1 MRTVGL
7 VHVAWTCRSKNID
20 LEGWLLVLLLLVTL
34 CRECNIG
41 SQNMSYVGI
50 IHDFN
55 YKWLYNSEFNIRTRH
70 AKEELFESI
79 LLYTK
84 NKLRIKNQ
92 EPFVNL

>member
-34 CRECNIG
+34 CRECNVG

-55 YKWLYNSEFNIRTRH
+55 YKWLYNSELTLEHDMQKRNSLKVYCYKQKT
-70 AKEELFESI
+70 
-79 LLYTK
+79 
-84 NKLRIKNQ
+84 N
-92 EPFVNL
+92 